1 MPFPCTRAS
10 TYRPRKVRLSSR
22 RLMGSDTP
30 NWLHNVHAPS
40 SEGHDGLKWD
50 STAVNISV
58 MIFLVEWLI
67 FFLGHDSLTPI

>member
-1 MPFPCTRAS
+1 
-10 TYRPRKVRLSSR
+10 
-22 RLMGSDTP
+22 MGSDTP

-58 MIFLVEWLI
+58 MIFLVERLI